1 MSEDQRSVNKVS
13 VPAQGMW
20 VLHRCRESTSGGGA
34 APKTLGC
41 GGVVPSR
48 AGRSEMFGKTRETN
62 EMDTPHGPAPAG
74 EFFGDEAAA
83 EEAASVDQLR
93 DRVEAVEAQINSQ
106 FTSLATY
113 AQIAQ
118 EQVELARA
126 EARSHTERAEQRV
139 TSLIERAR
147 ADRVQSITGE
157 APAGSVPDVTARLGA
172 LEHSVA
178 LLRRGLDECLAR
190 QKQLADAITTLFDRD
205 GSGSGETLPPP
216 AVVEGE
222 PLAPPAVDDA
232 ADDDRHDDDDDDGPM
247 ELSIP
252 PLPAPGEPLPAPSTP
267 ASSHRSVRS
276 VPSVSSAPL

>member
-1 MSEDQRSVNKVS
+1 
-13 VPAQGMW
+13 
-20 VLHRCRESTSGGGA
+20 
-34 APKTLGC
+34 
-41 GGVVPSR
+41 
-48 AGRSEMFGKTRETN
+48 MFGKTRETN
-62 EMDTPHGPAPAG
+62 EMDTLHDPAPAG

-139 TSLIERAR
+139 TSLIERER

-157 APAGSVPDVTARLGA
+157 APAGSVPDVTARLDA

-205 GSGSGETLPPP
+205 ASGGGETLPPP

-222 PLAPPAVDDA
+222 PLAPPVVEA
-232 ADDDRHDDDDDDGPM
+232 AEESGDDDRDDDDDDGSVA
-247 ELSIP
+247 LSIP
-252 PLPAPGEPLPAPSTP
+252 PLPGPLPAPSTP
-267 ASSHRSVRS
+267 PASSDRSVR
-276 VPSVSSAPL
+276 SVSSAPLAGPIADLSLDL

>member
-1 MSEDQRSVNKVS
+1 MSEDQRSLNNVS

-20 VLHRCRESTSGGGA
+20 VLHRCRESTNGGGA
-34 APKTLGC
+34 APKTLRC

-48 AGRSEMFGKTRETN
+48 AGPSEMFGKTRETN
-62 EMDTPHGPAPAG
+62 EMDKLHDGD
-74 EFFGDEAAA
+74 FFGDEAAA
-83 EEAASVDQLR
+83 AEAASVDQLR

-126 EARSHTERAEQRV
+126 EARSHTECAEQRV
-139 TSLIERAR
+139 TSLIERER

-157 APAGSVPDVTARLGA
+157 APAGSAPDVTARLDA

-205 GSGSGETLPPP
+205 ASGGGETLPPP

-232 ADDDRHDDDDDDGPM
+232 ADDDRDDDDDDGPM

-267 ASSHRSVRS
+267 PASSHRSVRS
-276 VPSVSSAPL
+276 VRSVSSA